1 LKLGLCAGAAL
12 VAIGVGLAPAR
23 AADPIR
29 IGAVLPFSG
38 PGTSWGV
45 SLAGAAEIVAEE
57 VNAAGGL
64 EVNGE
69 KHQVEVIRYDD
80 KLSASEA
87 VSVMSRLVFQDG
99 VKFALT
105 VGSAST
111 LAITPMATE
120 NEVMIISEAFANQTL
135 TKDAPYTFR
144 VIMPSSEFAH
154 PQIKWVCDQLE
165 VKTVGGLFPN
175 DESGQQV
182 AKDLAAPYEANGVK
196 MQSEFFERD
205 RVDFVPL
212 ITRLMAAG
220 VEAIDLDGNSPA
232 TAGLIVKQA
241 REAGFKGPIIR
252 TGGESTVDIINVAGA
267 EAAEG
272 LYVHMPSDLFGPDIA
287 PLKEKFEAKYNM
299 PMSAAAV
306 PEYAGVKLLL
316 AAIQKAGSI
325 DDVPAVTKA
334 MESLSGEATILGPVS
349 WVGKNEP
356 SGTVY
361 ENGHQMMYPFY
372 IGQVVGGKVNV
383 VATCDPTACK

>member
-1 LKLGLCAGAAL
+1 MKLGLCAGVAL
-12 VAIGVGLAPAR
+12 AAIGMAMAPAH
-23 AADPIR
+23 AADTIK

-38 PGTSWGV
+38 PGTSWGI

-57 VNAAGGL
+57 ANAAGGV
-64 EVNGE
+64 EVGGE
-69 KHQVEVIRYDD
+69 KHTVEVIRYDD
-80 KLSASEA
+80 KLQASEA
-87 VSVMSRLVFQDG
+87 VSVMNRLVFQDG

-120 NEVMIISEAFANQTL
+120 SEVLIISQAFANQTL
-135 TKDAPYTFR
+135 AQDAPYTFR

-154 PQIKWVCDQLE
+154 PQIKWVSDKLG
-165 VKTVGGLFPN
+165 VKSVGGLFPN

-212 ITRLMAAG
+212 ITRLVAAG
-220 VEAIDLDGNSPA
+220 IEAIDLDGNSPA

-267 EAAEG
+267 EASEG
-272 LYVHMPSDLFGPDIA
+272 LYVHMPSDLFGATVA
-287 PLKEKFEAKYNM
+287 PLKEKFEAKYGI

-325 DDVPAVTKA
+325 DDVPAIAKA
-334 MESLSGEATILGPVS
+334 MEGLAGEPTILGPAS

-372 IGQVVGGKVNV
+372 VGQVEGGKVRIA
-383 VATCDPTACK
+383 ATCDPTACK